1 MMRTQIFFIPLVA
14 GLAGAA
20 TGSCLTSPA
29 AAATILATSDGSKC
43 GTPDECQACKSQC
56 EKDSVQDL
64 RNCDLKN
71 RIGLPR
77 NLECRDQVYDLRSKC
92 FSSC

>member
-1 MMRTQIFFIPLVA
+1 MRTQIFFIPLVA
-14 GLAGAA
+14 GLACGAP
-20 TGSCLTSPA
+20 GSFLTSPA
-29 AAATILATSDGSKC
+29 AATTILATSDGSKC
-43 GTPDECQACKSQC
+43 GTADECQACKSRC
-56 EKDSVQDL
+56 ENDSVQDL

-71 RIGLPR
+71 RVGLPR

>member
-1 MMRTQIFFIPLVA
+1 MMHTQIFFLPIVVGLVC
-14 GLAGAA
+14 AA
-20 TGSCLTSPA
+20 PGSCLTSS
-29 AAATILATSDGSKC
+29 AAATTLLATSDGSKC

-56 EKDSVQDL
+56 ENDSVQDL
-64 RNCDLKN
+64 QNCDLRN

-92 FSSC
+92 LSSC